1 MKEKQEDN
9 NLAVLIASIGVI
21 GTIFAA
27 FFTFLGTVINSA
39 VERSSITDL
48 ERQKYEYSLITD
60 ILADERKEK
69 EEIAKDLLFLIEIE
83 AIKILNTEKIREH
96 SESPGDLPRLPNPMS
111 NQFNTP
117 TGAIIFSKTEGII
130 NVCVSIL
137 DYNLQSNPIFHAW
150 VDNGSA
156 NDIPMSDTESPSCM
170 YQAELPANS
179 EGGVLRVNGQ
189 WVSVRNFVTI
199 AEDGCQEVVTINS
212 GIIKASTSPNSSLLE
227 TRDSINGNSGKWG
240 WACK

>member
-1 MKEKQEDN
+1 MKEDDK

-111 NQFNTP
+111 NQFSTP
-117 TGAIIFSKTEGII
+117 TGVIIFSKNENTI
-130 NVCVSIL
+130 NVCMTVL
-137 DYNLQSNPIFHAW
+137 DHNIQNNPIFHAW
-150 VDNGSA
+150 GDDGLA
-156 NDIPMSDTESPSCM
+156 NNIPMVDTGSPSCM
-170 YQAELPANS
+170 YQTELPENS
-179 EGGVLRVNGQ
+179 EGGTLLVNSK
-189 WVSVRNFVTI
+189 WVSVRSFFPI
-199 AEDGCQEVVTINS
+199 AEDGCQEVVRIEE
-212 GIIKASTSPNSSLLE
+212 GIIVASTSPNSSLIG
-227 TRDSINGNSGKWG
+227 TRDPINGNSGKWG